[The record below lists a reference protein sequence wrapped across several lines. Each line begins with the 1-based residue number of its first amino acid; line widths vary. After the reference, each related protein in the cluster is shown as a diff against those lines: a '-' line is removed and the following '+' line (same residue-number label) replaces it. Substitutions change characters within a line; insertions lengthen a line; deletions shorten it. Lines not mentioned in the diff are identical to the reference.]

1 MALFKIEKGL
11 ASALSKNRPTAT
23 EGFCYFTSDDGKFYI
38 DIANGTAVTPEQNG
52 GVLAGATRMPINAY
66 LSDWASRAL
75 ADEDGNNIKDSYLKL
90 VNLTGPITGKTDDT
104 TGIINT
110 KIANGAVQNIH
121 LQNSSFTITDK
132 NNIARKINLGDT
144 IDGSALSSWL
154 GVSLTPAGDDKTP
167 IYINKDGTPTP
178 TVPFLPTAGGLLT
191 GPLQLTE
198 GQGYGDAVPSTGSLG
213 QIFFI
218 PDDGP
223 DNISIGL
230 TGAVTGAGNINAT
243 GLISVAT
250 TLAPN
255 VVGTANI
262 KDGNVTNAKL
272 QNSSIKIGNATVA
285 LGGSATLAQIG
296 ASPIHDHPYLPLA
309 GGTLTGPLNFANGT
323 WNNIGDDVAFG
334 DNNQQGALC
343 VKGISGDPKILLY
356 NNVNAYYGEVM
367 NNRNYNNWVPDK
379 IGTGASGTWN
389 INVSGSAS
397 KLTSGTVGSVT
408 TPVFFE
414 NGVPK
419 ACNSLTLPAA
429 GSSTR
434 PIYIDSTG
442 KPVQCGT
449 SLAVSITGNA
459 ATATKFAAA
468 QAITLT
474 GPITGTASSQAGWSI
489 ATTITDGA
497 VSTAKLANLAVTNAK
512 IADGAVSMGKIANL
526 AVTTAKIADKN
537 VTNAKLANDSIS
549 INGKSVALGGSL
561 SLADIGLSTAMH
573 FLGITTTNI
582 VDGSTTTPITIG
594 TSSVTPTSGDV
605 VINSNNSAEYLW
617 DGAKWNFIG
626 DAVDYELKDT
636 AKNLIDALDYTSND
650 VAGNTFVS
658 VVNQTNGKIA
668 VTRKA
673 LDTSGTWTGN
683 ANTATVASKLGT
695 ATVGNV
701 NTPIYLNAGVPTPC
715 ASLKLP
721 QTGSTTQPIYIDAT
735 GAPKAIGYTI
745 QSNVPAGAKFTDTI
759 YTHPSHTAYASGLYK
774 ITTNGLGHVT
784 ATTPVTKADITALGI
799 PGQDTNTHF
808 VTHLYAGDGT
818 AAHVATTNGNTKLT
832 LFDDSTQRESIK
844 IVGANNT
851 KVTSDANGMIMINTP
866 YETLMT
872 EAEGQAGTV
881 TSRRVITPELLKKTI
896 NYHAPMKNGTGATG
910 TWPISITGK
919 AATADRFTNPVNVT
933 LTGDVTGSGA
943 GTAGWNFP
951 TTITNGAVTNVK
963 LQHSSLTVGN
973 ATISLGGSATLA
985 QIGAAP
991 ASHNHSDLSIPVY
1004 SGINFFDKTTWPK
1017 HSFFIINNVSNNCS
1031 NTPPI
1036 DSNQWFCIRHL
1047 LSDNNY
1053 SALYV
1058 FSFGGQIAST
1068 AGSSWTKI
1076 WRQGD
1081 AVTGAVWND
1090 YAECRESDVTEFG
1103 YVLSENGDDTLSKTT
1118 ERLQHFAGISS
1129 DTWGF
1134 SQGETDKAKTPI
1146 AVAGRVLAYPYQDRN
1161 NYKPGDCVCAAPGG
1175 KVDIMTREEIK
1186 EYPDR
1191 IVGTVSC
1198 VPTYEEWGGG
1208 EGADRPSV
1216 KVDGRIW
1223 IKVR

>member
-52 GVLAGATRMPINAY
+52 GKLAGATRMPINAY
-66 LSDWASRAL
+66 MADWASRAL
-75 ADEDGNNIKDSYLKL
+75 ADGEGNIIKDIYATKVQITGLQNQIDNKAPK
-90 VNLTGPITGKTDDT
+90 VHNHQELTGWKDTRNDATAPNDYNSKFKIVGLKANTTSGLTSADVGNYSSIIGFRGWTDSTG
-104 TGIINT
+104 GEAHELAFG
-110 KIANGAVQNIH
+110 ANGNILH
-121 LQNSSFTITDK
+121 RS
-132 NNIARKINLGDT
+132 G
-144 IDGSALSSWL
+144 
-154 GVSLTPAGDDKTP
+154 
-167 IYINKDGTPTP
+167 
-178 TVPFLPTAGGLLT
+178 
-191 GPLQLTE
+191 
-198 GQGYGDAVPSTGSLG
+198 
-213 QIFFI
+213 
-218 PDDGP
+218 
-223 DNISIGL
+223 
-230 TGAVTGAGNINAT
+230 
-243 GLISVAT
+243 AT
-250 TLAPN
+250 TDWKAWKKI
-255 VVGTANI
+255 V
-262 KDGNVTNAKL
+262 D
-272 QNSSIKIGNATVA
+272 SS
-285 LGGSATLAQIG
+285 
-296 ASPIHDHPYLPLA
+296 
-309 GGTLTGPLNFANGT
+309 
-323 WNNIGDDVAFG
+323 
-334 DNNQQGALC
+334 
-343 VKGISGDPKILLY
+343 
-356 NNVNAYYGEVM
+356 NVNDYA
-367 NNRNYNNWVPDK
+367 PTK
-379 IGTGASGTWN
+379 TGTGASGTWN
-389 INVSGSAS
+389 INIS
-397 KLTSGTVGSVT
+397 
-408 TPVFFE
+408 
-414 NGVPK
+414 
-419 ACNSLTLPAA
+419 
-429 GSSTR
+429 
-434 PIYIDSTG
+434 
-442 KPVQCGT
+442 
-449 SLAVSITGNA
+449 GNA
-459 ATATKFAAA
+459 ATATKFATA

-474 GPITGTASSQAGWSI
+474 GPITGTASSQAGWNI

-512 IADGAVSMGKIANL
+512 IADGAVSTGKIANV

-537 VTNAKLANDSIS
+537 VTNAKLANDSII

-582 VDGSTTTPITIG
+582 VDGSTTIPITIG

-605 VINSNNSAEYLW
+605 VINKNNSAEYLW

-673 LDTSGTWTGN
+673 LDTSGTWAGN
-683 ANTATVASKLGT
+683 AGSATKLQTARNINGVAFDGTKNIEVLANPKTTTLTNEDLNNVKTPGLYEAGGSNTVTNKPSGVDAFGLKVYKT
-695 ATVGNV
+695 ANGYIRQDLVCGNTNPNNRYTRQWTSSTWTAWQDISV
-701 NTPIYLNAGVPTPC
+701 LTP
-715 ASLKLP
+715 
-721 QTGSTTQPIYIDAT
+721 
-735 GAPKAIGYTI
+735 
-745 QSNVPAGAKFTDTI
+745 VPAGAKFTDTI
-759 YTHPSHTAYASGLYK
+759 YTHPSHTAYANGLYK

-818 AAHVATTNGNTKLT
+818 ASHVATTNGNTKLT
-832 LFDDSTQRESIK
+832 LFDDSTQRESIR
-844 IVGANNT
+844 IVGANAT
-851 KVTSDANGMIMINTP
+851 KVTSYADGMIMIDTP
-866 YETLMT
+866 HETLMT

-881 TSRRVITPELLKKTI
+881 TSRRLITPELLKKTI
-896 NYHAPMKNGTGATG
+896 NYHAPMKDGTGATG
-910 TWPISITGK
+910 TWPINITGK
-919 AATADRFTNPVNVT
+919 AVTADRFTNPVNVT
-933 LTGDVTGSGA
+933 LTGDVTGSGT

-991 ASHNHSDLSIPVY
+991 TSHNHNHIVLAP
-1004 SGINFFDKTTWPK
+1004 G
-1017 HSFFIINNVSNNCS
+1017 NVSMPNG
-1031 NTPPI
+1031 
-1036 DSNQWFCIRHL
+1036 
-1047 LSDNNY
+1047 SD
-1053 SALYV
+1053 
-1058 FSFGGQIAST
+1058 ST
-1068 AGSSWTKI
+1068 AGAGPLCLRWYSTANLISGQPSQYGFLLSMSTGTGSSEQHQIFIEQANGHLHHRGTNAASNTAPPAFAMLWQK
-1076 WRQGD
+1076 GD

-1161 NYKPGDCVCAAPGG
+1161 NYKPGDCVCASPGG